1 MLRCGTLVSHQPGSP
16 VRAATGLRL
25 YLIGLLSAGVR
36 AGRSK
41 GWGIVEF
48 ETPEEALTAINT

>member
-1 MLRCGTLVSHQPGSP
+1 MVLLHVLKAE
-16 VRAATGLRL
+16 VTGFFLP
-25 YLIGLLSAGVR
+25 SCD

-48 ETPEEALTAINT
+48 ETPEEVMIPTTN

>member
-1 MLRCGTLVSHQPGSP
+1 MECQLLGSFGD
-16 VRAATGLRL
+16 VFSKVETSGICSQRDE
-25 YLIGLLSAGVR
+25 

-48 ETPEEALTAINT
+48 ETPEEASRTCQPLPLS

>member
-1 MLRCGTLVSHQPGSP
+1 VLSLSLSP
-16 VRAATGLRL
+16 S
-25 YLIGLLSAGVR
+25 LLSLSSSLSHPTSAFLSPLHTHTNT

-48 ETPEEALTAINT
+48 ETPEEVRQKGSP

>member
-1 MLRCGTLVSHQPGSP
+1 M
-16 VRAATGLRL
+16 
-25 YLIGLLSAGVR
+25 IGLLSAGVR